1 MLRLNSGSA
10 IITGKTRNSDKE
22 VNFVNWYIEL
32 VMILAR
38 LLRKTRRYLTCNYLG
53 LFLGAA
59 ILAMALLIVC
69 TTFLGSSEYLI
80 TRSDFVRNQLETF
93 SNERLKK
100 YTCDQR
106 GNEPYVLRF

>member
-1 MLRLNSGSA
+1 MLRLNSDSTTL
-10 IITGKTRNSDKE
+10 TGKTRNSDTE
-22 VNFVNWYIEL
+22 VNFVSWYNDL

-38 LLRKTRRYLTCNYLG
+38 PLRKTRRYLTCNYLG
-53 LFLGAA
+53 RLLGAA

-69 TTFLGSSEYLI
+69 TTFLGRSEYLI
-80 TRSDFVRNQLETF
+80 TRSDVVRNQLETF
-93 SNERLKK
+93 SNERLK